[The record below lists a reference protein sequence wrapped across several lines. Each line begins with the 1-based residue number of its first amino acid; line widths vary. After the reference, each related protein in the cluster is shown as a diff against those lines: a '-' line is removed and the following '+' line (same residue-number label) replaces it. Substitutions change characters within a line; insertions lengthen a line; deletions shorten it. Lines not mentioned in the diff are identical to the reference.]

1 MRKKDSRNTRQQKP
15 TSSSMEEMRL
25 DVVHPRAAGI
35 DVGNEAHYVAVHP
48 EHDAEGEP
56 VRRFDCFTADLHR
69 LAEWL
74 KRCKVRTVAMQ
85 STGVYWIPLF
95 DVLEQHGLEV
105 YLVNA
110 QETRNLPGRK
120 SDVQECQWL
129 WKLHTHGLLQNSFH
143 PTPEVR
149 RVRTLWRQRGD
160 QVSSASRCV
169 QRMQKALTQMN
180 LQLANVI
187 SDLAGVTGQAI
198 VRTIVAGERDP
209 MKLAAL
215 RHPRTKA
222 SREEIA
228 DSLQGN
234 WRDELVFVLKQELAM
249 YDAYQQRILECDQQL
264 SSYLQTLPQACSPGP
279 DQPAVPPSHKRQ
291 RAQGNAPGFDL
302 RAELIRI
309 SGVDLTRID
318 GIDVLNAQTI
328 LSEVGWDM
336 SKWKTEGHFASWL
349 GLCPNNRR
357 SGDKILGRATRRVT
371 SRAASAFRMAAS
383 VLLRSKS
390 YLGAQF
396 RRLRTR
402 LGAPKAITAMAHRL
416 ARLVHRLLKHG
427 HAYVDRGTNYYE
439 DRYREQQIRLLQKKA
454 TQLGITLQMPQ
465 VS

>member
-1 MRKKDSRNTRQQKP
+1 
-15 TSSSMEEMRL
+15 
-25 DVVHPRAAGI
+25 
-35 DVGNEAHYVAVHP
+35 
-48 EHDAEGEP
+48 
-56 VRRFDCFTADLHR
+56 
-69 LAEWL
+69 
-74 KRCKVRTVAMQ
+74 
-85 STGVYWIPLF
+85 
-95 DVLEQHGLEV
+95 
-105 YLVNA
+105 
-110 QETRNLPGRK
+110 
-120 SDVQECQWL
+120 
-129 WKLHTHGLLQNSFH
+129 
-143 PTPEVR
+143 
-149 RVRTLWRQRGD
+149 
-160 QVSSASRCV
+160 
-169 QRMQKALTQMN
+169 
-180 LQLANVI
+180 
-187 SDLAGVTGQAI
+187 
-198 VRTIVAGERDP
+198 
-209 MKLAAL
+209 MKLATL

-222 SREEIA
+222 SREQIA
-228 DSLQGN
+228 GSLLGN

-264 SSYLQTLPQACSPGP
+264 ASYLQRLPQASSSGP
-279 DQPAVPPSHKRQ
+279 DQPAAPPSHKRQ
-291 RAQGNAPGFDL
+291 RAQGNAPVFDL

-318 GIDVLNAQTI
+318 GIDVPNAQTI

-349 GLCPNNRR
+349 GLCPNNRK

-396 RRLRTR
+396 RRLRTK

>member
-1 MRKKDSRNTRQQKP
+1 MRKKDSRGSRQQKP
-15 TSSSMEEMRL
+15 STASIEEMRL
-25 DVVHPRAAGI
+25 DVVHPHAAGI

-48 EHDAEGEP
+48 KQDDDGEP
-56 VRRFDCFTADLHR
+56 VRRFACFTADLHR

-74 KRCKVRTVAMQ
+74 KRCRVRTVAMQ

-95 DVLEQHGLEV
+95 DILEQHGLEV

-110 QETRNLPGRK
+110 RETRNLPGRK

-143 PTPEVR
+143 PAAEVR

-169 QRMQKALTQMN
+169 QRMQKVLTQMN

-198 VRTIVAGERDP
+198 VRAIVAGERDP

-222 SREEIA
+222 SREQIA
-228 DSLQGN
+228 GSLQGN

-249 YDAYQQRILECDQQL
+249 YDAYQQRIVECDQHL
-264 SSYLQTLPQACSPGP
+264 ESYLQSLPEAPSPEP
-279 DQPAVPPSHKRQ
+279 EQPAPPASHKRQ
-291 RAQGNAPGFDL
+291 RAQGNAPSFDL

-349 GLCPNNRR
+349 GLCPNNRK

-371 SRAASAFRMAAS
+371 SRAASALRMAAS
-383 VLLRSKS
+383 VLLRSQS

-396 RRLRTR
+396 RRLRMK

-427 HAYVDRGTNYYE
+427 HAYVDRGTAYYE

-454 TQLGITLQMPQ
+454 TQLGIILQMP
-465 VS
+465 